1 MAGAGVADLARLPG
15 WQAGDEGQQ
24 VARHLPRMRGPDDHA
39 SRRRKHCRAAGLAGQ
54 GTTLGSDLETVLWIL
69 ALVALTLI
77 FTGPGLWSE
86 KWGWP
91 LIARLT
97 RKRRDEKRQEGKR
110 RDREPSEPP

>member
-1 MAGAGVADLARLPG
+1 
-15 WQAGDEGQQ
+15 
-24 VARHLPRMRGPDDHA
+24 
-39 SRRRKHCRAAGLAGQ
+39 
-54 GTTLGSDLETVLWIL
+54 LGSDLETVLWIL

-97 RKRRDEKRQEGKR
+97 RKRRDGERQDGKR
-110 RDREPSEPP
+110 GDRERSEPR